1 MKMLMRESNGTV
13 TLRNG
18 IDIDIDNNNGCN
30 VVRYNI

>member
-18 IDIDIDNNNGCN
+18 IDIDIDNNNSCN
-30 VVRYNI
+30 AISYSV